1 VKRLLIILPAFLLS
15 GCFTFGTPVRHKF
28 PEVPS
33 DLLTSCPD
41 LKQTEQTEKL
51 SDVLKIVNENYSLYH
66 ECRVSIDT
74 WIEWYKTQ
82 KQIYNK

>member
-1 VKRLLIILPAFLLS
+1 MKRLLIIAPALLLS

-28 PEVPS
+28 PDVPPDLLKSCS
-33 DLLTSCPD
+33 DLNITQD
-41 LKQTEQTEKL
+41 TEKL
-51 SDVLKIVNENYSLYH
+51 SEVMKVVTENYSLYH